1 MLSPKRARAPPAPE
15 TPPMSPSPSTLQA
28 VPALAL
34 TTTFADLPN
43 DCIIDILSFVG
54 TPSSSPSAAGEAFRD
69 LGRALCAAPW
79 LRELGVHA
87 WAAAVRRR
95 WPAWAA
101 IADAARVKRAVAEP
115 SMGKAEEIAWRR
127 QAELFELREREEL
140 AIAPL
145 AGGAIAK
152 RQTVVQPRHRA
163 VLAEWLAE
171 VRKVME
177 RAIKSQIG
185 RTDEL
190 GQREV
195 ERSRRASRGARAS
208 FCCSLRRR
216 AWRFCE
222 RIAAL
227 EIGRDERHRAGAIR
241 PRMRESCLLFSRS
254 VRIKKLEDGEI
265 AALTRT
271 LAFASR
277 FRSRKKTTQLLLLQ
291 VSWDW
296 SCESTVIYR
305 AVSYLD
311 TYMASIGVEELGKY
325 QVRKKEREVKTRTG
339 RNDSTCLLQGERA
352 RFFSVSLSALSVWR
366 APLINGFSR
375 AELPSFL
382 PASPRRFRFSPVQ
395 TRGIDCLVSSGMA
408 GTRRE
413 GKKGR
418 AGRGPKKRLDLSWTQ
433 RGSERRE
440 SKANSFFFSSLA
452 SLPPLPSST
461 PRSRGTFL
469 T

>member
-195 ERSRRASRGARAS
+195 ERSRRASRGARAF

-227 EIGRDERHRAGAIR
+227 EIVRDERHRAGAIR

-277 FRSRKKTTQLLLLQ
+277 FRS
-291 VSWDW
+291 
-296 SCESTVIYR
+296 
-305 AVSYLD
+305 
-311 TYMASIGVEELGKY
+311 
-325 QVRKKEREVKTRTG
+325 
-339 RNDSTCLLQGERA
+339 
-352 RFFSVSLSALSVWR
+352 SLSLLRFHNAR
-366 APLINGFSR
+366 PAAPAAGLR
-375 AELPSFL
+375 
-382 PASPRRFRFSPVQ
+382 PRGVVQ
-395 TRGIDCLVSSGMA
+395 DHSNCFFFVVEGHRRRLCSSSLDDERSSISLRSLVGRRRGGIGRLRVPFA
-408 GTRRE
+408 GHPRQVLR
-413 GKKGR
+413 
-418 AGRGPKKRLDLSWTQ
+418 D
-433 RGSERRE
+433 ERRE
-440 SKANSFFFSSLA
+440 CFF
-452 SLPPLPSST
+452 
-461 PRSRGTFL
+461 
-469 T
+469 

>member
-1 MLSPKRARAPPAPE
+1 
-15 TPPMSPSPSTLQA
+15 
-28 VPALAL
+28 
-34 TTTFADLPN
+34 
-43 DCIIDILSFVG
+43 
-54 TPSSSPSAAGEAFRD
+54 
-69 LGRALCAAPW
+69 
-79 LRELGVHA
+79 
-87 WAAAVRRR
+87 
-95 WPAWAA
+95 
-101 IADAARVKRAVAEP
+101 
-115 SMGKAEEIAWRR
+115 MGKAEEIAWRR

-216 AWRFCE
+216 VWRFCE

-227 EIGRDERHRAGAIR
+227 EIVRDERHRAGAIR

-382 PASPRRFRFSPVQ
+382 PASPRRFGFSPVQ